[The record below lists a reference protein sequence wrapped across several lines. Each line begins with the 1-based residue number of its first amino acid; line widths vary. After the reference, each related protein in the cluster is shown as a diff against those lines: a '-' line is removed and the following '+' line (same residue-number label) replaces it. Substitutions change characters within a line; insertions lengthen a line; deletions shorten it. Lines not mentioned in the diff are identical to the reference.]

1 MALPNLTR
9 DQAVERAALITVDS
23 YQIILDVTDGNGAP
37 GERTFRS
44 TTTVVFDA
52 LPGADTVIDISAHTV
67 RRASLN
73 DQDLDVSGYDEA
85 AGIPLRGLAQRNV
98 VVVDADC
105 HYSNTGEGLHRFVDP
120 VDGETYLYSQ
130 FETADAKRMFACFDQ
145 PDLKATFD
153 VRVTAP
159 AHWKVISNG
168 APLAAANGV
177 HTFATTPRMST
188 YLVALIAGPYAAWT
202 DTYIDDHGE
211 IPLGIYCRASLA
223 EYMDAERL
231 FTQTKQGFG
240 FYHKHFGLPYAF
252 GKYDQLF
259 VPEFNAGAMEN
270 AGAVTFLEDYV
281 FRSKVTR
288 ASYERRA
295 ETVLHEMA
303 HMWFGDLVTMTWWDD
318 LWLNE
323 SFATFA
329 SVLCQSEATE
339 FTEAWTT
346 FATVEKSWAYRQDQL
361 PSTRVTAPAHW
372 KVISNGA
379 PLAAANGVHTFA
391 TTPRM
396 STYLVALI
404 AGPYAAWTDTYIDDH
419 GEIPLGIYCRAS
431 LAEYMDAERLF
442 TQTKQGFGFYH
453 KHFGLPYAFG
463 KYDQLFVPEFNAG
476 AMENAGAVTFLE
488 DYVFRSKVTRASYE
502 RRAETVLHEMAHMWF
517 GDLVTMTWWDDLWL
531 NESFATFASV
541 LCQSEATEFT
551 EAWTTFA
558 TVEKSWAYRQDQ
570 LPSTHPIAADI
581 PDLAAVEVN
590 FDGITYAKG
599 ASVLKQLVAYVGLE
613 RFLAGLRDYFR
624 THAFGNASFDDLL
637 AALEKASGRDLSN
650 WGEQWL
656 KTTGLNT
663 LRPDFEVDAEG
674 RFTRFAVTQS
684 GAAPGAG
691 ETRVHRLAVGIY
703 DDDGSKSS
711 GKLVRV
717 HREELDVSGPITNVP
732 ALVGVSRGKL
742 ILVND
747 DDLTYC
753 SLRLDE
759 RSLQTALDR
768 IADIAEPLPRTLVW
782 SAAWEMTR
790 EAELRARDFV
800 SLVSGGVHAE
810 TEVGVAQRLLL
821 QAQTAL
827 GCYAEPGWARERGWP
842 QFADRLLELAREA
855 EPGSDHQLAYINSLC
870 SSVLSP
876 RHVQTL
882 GALLEGEPAACGLAG
897 LAVDTDLRWR
907 IVTALATAGAI
918 DADGPETPRIDAEV
932 QRDPTAAGKR
942 HAAQA
947 RAARPQFVVKDEAF
961 TTVVEDDTLANATG
975 RAMIAGIAAPGQG
988 ELLKPFARR
997 YFQAIPGVWARRSSE
1012 VAQSVVIGLYPHWDI
1027 SEQGITAAE
1036 EFLSDPEVPPAL
1048 RRLVLEGQAAVQRSL
1063 RARNF
1068 DADG

>member
-23 YQIILDVTDGNGAP
+23 YQISLDVTDGSDPSGP
-37 GERTFRS
+37 SGEGTFRS
-44 TTTVVFDA
+44 TTTVVFDSLA
-52 LPGADTVIDISAHTV
+52 GADTVLDIAADRVRSAT
-67 RRASLN
+67 LN
-73 DQDLDVSGYDEA
+73 GRDLDVSEYDEST
-85 AGIPLRGLAQRNV
+85 GIPLRGLAERNV

-105 HYSNTGEGLHRFVDP
+105 RYSNTGEGLHRFVDP
-120 VDGETYLYSQ
+120 VDDETYLYSQ

-153 VRVTAP
+153 LRVTAP
-159 AHWKVISNG
+159 RHWKVISNG
-168 APLAAANGV
+168 ATASVENGV
-177 HTFATTPRMST
+177 HTFVTTPRMST
-188 YLVALIAGPYAAWT
+188 YLVALIAGPYAEWKDSYT
-202 DTYIDDHGE
+202 DEHGE

-223 EYMDAERL
+223 QHMDAERL

-240 FYHKHFGLPYAF
+240 FYHKNFGLPYAF

-346 FATVEKSWAYRQDQL
+346 FA
-361 PSTRVTAPAHW
+361 
-372 KVISNGA
+372 
-379 PLAAANGVHTFA
+379 
-391 TTPRM
+391 
-396 STYLVALI
+396 
-404 AGPYAAWTDTYIDDH
+404 
-419 GEIPLGIYCRAS
+419 
-431 LAEYMDAERLF
+431 
-442 TQTKQGFGFYH
+442 
-453 KHFGLPYAFG
+453 
-463 KYDQLFVPEFNAG
+463 NA
-476 AMENAGAVTFLE
+476 
-488 DYVFRSKVTRASYE
+488 
-502 RRAETVLHEMAHMWF
+502 
-517 GDLVTMTWWDDLWL
+517 
-531 NESFATFASV
+531 
-541 LCQSEATEFT
+541 
-551 EAWTTFA
+551 
-558 TVEKSWAYRQDQ
+558 EKSWAYRQDQ

-613 RFLAGLRDYFR
+613 QFLAGLRDYFR
-624 THAFGNASFDDLL
+624 AHAYGNATFDDLL

-650 WGEQWL
+650 WGQQWL

-663 LRPDFEVDAEG
+663 LRPDFDVDGPGPEG

-684 GAAPGAG
+684 GAEPGAG

-703 DDDGSKSS
+703 DEDGA
-711 GKLVRV
+711 GRLVRV
-717 HREELDVSGPITNVP
+717 CREELDVEGSVTEVP
-732 ALVGVSRGKL
+732 ALVGVSRGQL

-753 SLRLDE
+753 SLRLDAQ
-759 RSLQTALDR
+759 SLQTALAR

-800 SLVSGGVHAE
+800 ALVSGGVQAE

-827 GCYAEPGWARERGWP
+827 ASYTEPGWAREHGWP
-842 QFADRLLELAREA
+842 RFADRLLELARSA
-855 EPGSDHQLAYINSLC
+855 PPGSDHQLAFVNALC
-870 SSVLSP
+870 SSVLST
-876 RHVQTL
+876 RHVVTL
-882 GALLEGEPAACGLAG
+882 ADLLDHDPADLGLAG
-897 LAVDTDLRWR
+897 LEIDTDLRWR
-907 IVTALATAGAI
+907 IVTALATAGDI
-918 DADGPETPRIDAEV
+918 DADGPATPFIDAEV

-942 HAAQA
+942 HGAQA
-947 RAARPQFVVKDEAF
+947 AAARPQPRVKEEAW
-961 TTVVEDDTLANATG
+961 TTVVEDDTLPNITA
-975 RAMIAGIAAPGQG
+975 RAIIAGIVAPGQG
-988 ELLKPFARR
+988 ELLTPFTAR
-997 YFQAIPGVWARRSSE
+997 YFEAIPGVWARRSSE
-1012 VAQSVVIGLYPHWDI
+1012 VAQTVVIGLYPSWDI
-1027 SEQGITAAE
+1027 SDAGVAAAD
-1036 EFLSDPEVPPAL
+1036 EFLAAPESEVPPAL
-1048 RRLVLEGQAAVQRSL
+1048 RRLVLEGQAGVK
-1063 RARNF
+1063 RALKARRF
-1068 DADG
+1068 DGAG

>member
-1 MALPNLTR
+1 VALPNLTR

-23 YQIILDVTDGNGAP
+23 YQINLDVTDGNGAP
-37 GERTFRS
+37 GKRTFRS
-44 TTTVVFDA
+44 TTTVEFDA
-52 LPGADTVIDISAHTV
+52 LAGGDTVIDIAAETV
-67 RRASLN
+67 RSARLN
-73 DQDLDVSGYDEA
+73 GHELDVSGYDESI
-85 AGIPLRGLAQRNV
+85 GIPLRGLAGHNV

-105 HYSNTGEGLHRFVDP
+105 RYSNTGEGLHHFVDP
-120 VDGETYLYSQ
+120 VDDETYLYSQ

-153 VRVTAP
+153 IRVDAP
-159 AHWKVISNG
+159 KHWRVVSNG
-168 APLAAANGV
+168 ACTAVTENGASAA

-188 YLVALIAGPYAAWT
+188 YLVALIAGPYAVWEDAYT
-202 DTYIDDHGE
+202 DEHSD

-223 EYMDAERL
+223 QHMDAERL

-339 FTEAWTT
+339 F
-346 FATVEKSWAYRQDQL
+346 K
-361 PSTRVTAPAHW
+361 
-372 KVISNGA
+372 
-379 PLAAANGVHTFA
+379 
-391 TTPRM
+391 
-396 STYLVALI
+396 
-404 AGPYAAWTDTYIDDH
+404 
-419 GEIPLGIYCRAS
+419 
-431 LAEYMDAERLF
+431 
-442 TQTKQGFGFYH
+442 
-453 KHFGLPYAFG
+453 
-463 KYDQLFVPEFNAG
+463 
-476 AMENAGAVTFLE
+476 
-488 DYVFRSKVTRASYE
+488 
-502 RRAETVLHEMAHMWF
+502 
-517 GDLVTMTWWDDLWL
+517 
-531 NESFATFASV
+531 
-541 LCQSEATEFT
+541 

-570 LPSTHPIAADI
+570 LPSTHPIAAEI

-613 RFLAGLRDYFR
+613 HFLAGLRDYFR
-624 THAFGNASFDDLL
+624 THAFGNATFDDLL
-637 AALEKASGRDLSN
+637 SALVKASGRDLSN
-650 WGEQWL
+650 WGQQWL

-663 LRPDFEVDAEG
+663 LRSDFDVDTDG
-674 RFTRFAVTQS
+674 KFTRFAVTQS

-691 ETRVHRLAVGIY
+691 ETRVHRVAVGIY
-703 DDDGSKSS
+703 DDDVSDGS

-717 HREELDVSGPITNVP
+717 HREELDIDGPETEVP

-753 SLRLDE
+753 SLRLDAE
-759 RSLQTALDR
+759 SLRTALER
-768 IADIAEPLPRTLVW
+768 IADIADPLPRTLVW

-800 SLVSGGVHAE
+800 ALVSRGIQAE

-827 GCYAEPGWARERGWP
+827 TSYAGPGWAREHGWP
-842 QFADRLLELAREA
+842 QYADRLLELARA
-855 EPGSDHQLAYINSLC
+855 AAPASDHQLAFVNTLC
-870 SSVLSP
+870 TSVLSA
-876 RHVQTL
+876 RHVETL
-882 GALLEGEPAACGLAG
+882 TALLDGDPAELGLAG
-897 LAVDTDLRWR
+897 VNVDTDLRWR
-907 IVTALATAGAI
+907 IVSALAAAGAI
-918 DADGPETPRIDAEV
+918 DADGPATPRIDAEA

-942 HAAQA
+942 HSAQA
-947 RAARPQFVVKDEAF
+947 AAARPQLDVKEKAF
-961 TTVVEDDTLANATG
+961 TTVVEDDTLANITA
-975 RAMIAGIAAPGQG
+975 RAIIAGIAAPGQG
-988 ELLKPFARR
+988 ELLKPFTAR
-997 YFQAIPGVWARRSSE
+997 YFATIPGVWARRSSE
-1012 VAQSVVIGLYPHWDI
+1012 VAQTVVIGLYPYWDI
-1027 SEQGITAAE
+1027 SDAAIAAAD
-1036 EFLSDPEVPPAL
+1036 EFLTAPESEVPPAL
-1048 RRLVLEGQAAVQRSL
+1048 RRLVLEGQAAVKRAL
-1063 RARNF
+1063 RARRF
-1068 DADG
+1068 DAGDAN